1 MTNKLSD
8 LMKYYLFC
16 TNRLSEAGISN
27 SDVSRNG
34 GYEKFRSLLHNK
46 ATSEYLKEKNIPYSQ
61 ESFVEARKAI
71 SREIAE
77 MLSKEECQEYRGH
90 IRRL

>member
-46 ATSEYLKEKNIPYSQ
+46 ATSEYLK
-61 ESFVEARKAI
+61 
-71 SREIAE
+71 
-77 MLSKEECQEYRGH
+77 
-90 IRRL
+90 